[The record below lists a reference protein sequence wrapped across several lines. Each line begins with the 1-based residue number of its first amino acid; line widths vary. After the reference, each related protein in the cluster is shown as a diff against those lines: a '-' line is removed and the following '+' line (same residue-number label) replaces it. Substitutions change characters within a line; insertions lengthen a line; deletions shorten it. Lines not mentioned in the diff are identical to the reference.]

1 MGYMTKESIMKRLRE
16 HYDETNKHGDLI
28 GIFLQGSQNYIDDS
42 FLESSDIDSFA
53 IYMPSKREVC
63 LAKDISRPDLSL
75 ENGEIIT
82 RKDVR
87 SFIGLLRKP
96 SISNFEILF
105 TEYYYINEEYQDFY
119 ESLVDIRE
127 RIVRH
132 DKKKFLMSVMGI
144 SLQET
149 KRLTKMLLW
158 QEEDIKTYGYSRKT
172 LANILRYELVSSM
185 YISGAPFTSCLKAMD
200 QELIKKIRTEKT
212 YELAEAIELAK
223 TTNEQTFRNAKRF
236 AETSD
241 NSVLGELEDI
251 LVDLLSRQFE

>member
-1 MGYMTKESIMKRLRE
+1 MGYMTKDSIMKRLKE
-16 HYDETNKHGDLI
+16 HYHEASKYGNLV
-28 GIFLQGSQNYIDDS
+28 GIFLQGSQNYVDDS

-53 IYMPSKREVC
+53 IYMPNEREIC
-63 LAKDISRPDLSL
+63 LGIDISRPDLIMD
-75 ENGEIIT
+75 NGEVIT
-82 RKDVR
+82 VKDVR

-96 SISNFEILF
+96 SVNNFEPLF

-132 DKKKFLMSVMGI
+132 DKKKFLMAVMGI
-144 SLQET
+144 SQRDIKRMT
-149 KRLTKMLLW
+149 KASPGE
-158 QEEDIKTYGYSRKT
+158 EEDIKTYGYSRKR

-200 QELIKKIRTEKT
+200 QELIKKIRTEEI
-212 YELAEAIELAK
+212 YELTEATELAK
-223 TTNEQTFRNAKRF
+223 TTSEQTTRTAKRF

-241 NSVLGELEDI
+241 DSVLGELEDI
-251 LVDLLSRQFE
+251 LVDILSRQFK